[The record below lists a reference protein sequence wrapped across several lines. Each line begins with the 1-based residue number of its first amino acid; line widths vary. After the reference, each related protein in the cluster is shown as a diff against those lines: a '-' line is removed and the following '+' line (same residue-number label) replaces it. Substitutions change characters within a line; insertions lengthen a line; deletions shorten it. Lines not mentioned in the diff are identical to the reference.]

1 MIYTGASIRELQL
14 ARGLIT
20 LRWTSIPL
28 LFGFSLFC
36 LDFLNLS
43 FKFEPIYLLCCAL
56 AIFNVYFTVH
66 VSLLSRQMALNSGMS
81 TLKRGLVRIAFSGY
95 SADLFK
101 IFNDLPGVCIHLVC
115 RFCALSHKSLL
126 IYLIL
131 KTKQPH
137 LNISSEIISNYAQAC
152 NKGLLFVPLAKPF
165 KQVFNVRRL
174 NRALF
179 YCAFCSY

>member
-81 TLKRGLVRIAFSGY
+81 TLKRGLVRIAFPDVIYNAVS
-95 SADLFK
+95 SNITEATF
-101 IFNDLPGVCIHLVC
+101 IP
-115 RFCALSHKSLL
+115 LSSNERGMFSVS
-126 IYLIL
+126 
-131 KTKQPH
+131 TRAR
-137 LNISSEIISNYAQAC
+137 IS
-152 NKGLLFVPLAKPF
+152 FW
-165 KQVFNVRRL
+165 
-174 NRALF
+174 
-179 YCAFCSY
+179 